1 MSKNERPPVIVVVG
15 HIDHGKSKLLDY
27 IRKSNVVASE
37 AGGITQHI
45 SAYEVKVPLSD
56 GKGKTKEKEITF
68 IDTPGHA
75 SFSQM
80 RTRGCNVAD
89 VAILIVSAEEGVKAQ
104 TLEALKSIKEC
115 KIPFVVAINKI
126 DKPEANI
133 EKTKNSLLEH
143 EVYLEGLG
151 GDIPFVPISA
161 ETGKGVPE
169 LLETIALMA
178 EIEELESDK
187 SKLAEGYVIEA
198 NLDQKRGIS
207 ASLIIKDGSLKSG
220 MHVVAGNASAP
231 VRIMENFLGKPTK
244 EAGPSD
250 PIRIIGWD
258 NLPEVGASF
267 QAFKNKKE
275 AGKAIEEKP
284 ANNESNKDED
294 KNVIGTDENTIV
306 IPVTLKADTQG
317 SLEAII
323 GELEK
328 IQEERVLIKIVGTGI
343 GNITENDVKSAG
355 GSTEPIILGFGVKED
370 KGVRVIADR
379 LEVKIEIFDI
389 IYKLTE
395 WLEKIAKERKPK
407 IRTEEIT
414 GKVRVL
420 KIFSKA
426 KDKQVIGG
434 EVFEGSLNKGDKVR
448 VLRRGEEIGT
458 GHILELQVMKA
469 PAESVKEGNQF
480 GAKVSSSVEIAER
493 DNFES
498 FTIVEK

>member
-1 MSKNERPPVIVVVG
+1 MKFNP
-15 HIDHGKSKLLDY
+15 
-27 IRKSNVVASE
+27 
-37 AGGITQHI
+37 
-45 SAYEVKVPLSD
+45 
-56 GKGKTKEKEITF
+56 
-68 IDTPGHA
+68 
-75 SFSQM
+75 
-80 RTRGCNVAD
+80 
-89 VAILIVSAEEGVKAQ
+89 
-104 TLEALKSIKEC
+104 
-115 KIPFVVAINKI
+115 
-126 DKPEANI
+126 
-133 EKTKNSLLEH
+133 
-143 EVYLEGLG
+143 
-151 GDIPFVPISA
+151 
-161 ETGKGVPE
+161 
-169 LLETIALMA
+169 
-178 EIEELESDK
+178 
-187 SKLAEGYVIEA
+187 
-198 NLDQKRGIS
+198 NLVMMYQ
-207 ASLIIKDGSLKSG
+207 
-220 MHVVAGNASAP
+220 
-231 VRIMENFLGKPTK
+231 E
-244 EAGPSD
+244 
-250 PIRIIGWD
+250 
-258 NLPEVGASF
+258 
-267 QAFKNKKE
+267 
-275 AGKAIEEKP
+275 
-284 ANNESNKDED
+284 
-294 KNVIGTDENTIV
+294 
-306 IPVTLKADTQG
+306 
-317 SLEAII
+317 
-323 GELEK
+323 